1 VLAVGEQTGGAKGG
15 MPPGSVFLYVF
26 EAAQ

>member
-15 MPPGSVFLYVF
+15 MPPGSIFLYIF
-26 EAAQ
+26 DAAQ